1 MIDLHLHTTFSDGTD
16 SPKALLK
23 KTREAGLSLF
33 SVTDHDGIAGMQ
45 EIIEN
50 LEPGDPDFITGVE
63 FSCKDEKGKY
73 HILGYGFNP
82 GSHAIVEVIRR
93 GHEYRMKKQETRL
106 RRLQEEFGFQF
117 PEERVREILSLDNPG
132 KPHVANLMMEFGY
145 AGTKEEAIN
154 EYIDRLKFKS
164 DYVRPE
170 EAIRGIIEGGGIPI
184 LAHPVFGDGSQLID
198 SGELAGRI
206 ARLKGAGL
214 AGVEGY
220 YERYDTAQREEIL
233 VLAEEHDLYVT
244 AGSDYHGGN
253 KNVKLGDTR
262 LETGGGDMPA
272 GLKRFLEDVNIVQK

>member
-1 MIDLHLHTTFSDGTD
+1 MIDLHIHTTYSDGTD
-16 SPKALLK
+16 SPEALLAEV
-23 KTREAGLSLF
+23 REAGLSLF
-33 SVTDHDGIAGMQ
+33 SVTDHDGIDGMLQ
-45 EIIEN
+45 VMEA
-50 LEPGDPDFITGVE
+50 LAPGDPAFLTGVE

-73 HILGYGFNP
+73 HILGYGFDP
-82 GSHAIVEVIRR
+82 ESEDILRVIRL

-117 PEERVREILSLDNPG
+117 PEGRIREILSLDNPG

-145 AGTKEEAIN
+145 AKTKEEAIK

-170 EAIRGIIEGGGIPI
+170 EAIRGIIAAGGIPI

-198 SGELAGRI
+198 SGELADRI
-206 ARLKGAGL
+206 ARLKEAGL

-220 YERYDTAQREEIL
+220 YERYTDRQQQEIL
-233 VLAEEHDLYVT
+233 TLAEEHDLYVT

-253 KNVKLGDTR
+253 KNVKLGDTG
-262 LETGGGDMPA
+262 LETGGDNLPA
-272 GLKRFLEDVNIVQK
+272 GLKRFLDDVNAIQK